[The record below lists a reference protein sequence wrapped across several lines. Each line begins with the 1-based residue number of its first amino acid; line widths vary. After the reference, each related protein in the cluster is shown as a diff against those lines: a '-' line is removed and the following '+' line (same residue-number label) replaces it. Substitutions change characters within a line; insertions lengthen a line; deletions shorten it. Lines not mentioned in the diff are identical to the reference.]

1 MENVD
6 ILNVQLAVQQDGG
19 HYILND
25 INCDAEILEGKIFAI
40 RFDKIVNPTYPSFLS
55 SDRIKNYPL
64 YGSDGATF
72 LSLSDLNESV
82 ILLTFNNKKWQLV
95 KTIFRSNENVGHVL
109 TDDTGKLLP
118 NRQIVKFE
126 NFDVLD
132 SPGEGAIKLSNPIW
146 SMNKIKGLTGAIEG
160 FQWYPLYLDTLEAP
174 KTGDYRII
182 VNLQLNNISAP
193 MREIGV
199 KVGQQEDWLVQEK
212 RLRHSFVIIDH
223 FEKGES
229 LIPAVYVDKM
239 VTSDTINIEDC
250 NFYIE
255 CLRTREV

>member
-1 MENVD
+1 MENTD
-6 ILNVQLAVQQDGG
+6 ILNVQLAVQQDDG

-25 INCDAEILEGKIFAI
+25 MNCDAEMLEGKIFAI

-72 LSLSDLNESV
+72 LSVGDLNESV

-126 NFDVLD
+126 NFDVSD

-146 SMNKIKGLTGAIEG
+146 SMKKIMGLTGAIEG
-160 FQWYPLYLDTLEAP
+160 FQWYPLYLDALEAP
-174 KTGDYRII
+174 KTGDYKITI
-182 VNLQLNNISAP
+182 NLQLNNISTP

-212 RLRHSFVIIDH
+212 RLRHSFVVIDH

-229 LIPAVYVDKM
+229 LIPAIYVDKM
-239 VTSDTINIEDC
+239 ATSDTINIEDC